1 MKKSTFLIVGK
12 HAVLE
17 ALKNPS
23 RKIERVFLT
32 EDSQKKLNRENQN
45 LNLFKKINVFYKSK
59 RELDN
64 MCGKDETSHQG
75 LVAEVEQ
82 LEEITLKEF
91 IVNNK
96 KNNINLIA
104 LEEVTDPRN
113 IGSIIRSAVAFNISG
128 IIVKDRSFPSKSK
141 LLYKSASG
149 GTEHIKI
156 FKVSNINT
164 TLKFLK
170 TKNFW
175 ISAFDISAKKDFAK
189 NNWKGR
195 NVLLFGSEGFGI
207 KAKTLENSDF
217 RFRVNINN
225 NIESLNISNTVS
237 IVCHHIFQTVNKN
250 L

>member
-1 MKKSTFLIVGK
+1 MKKTTFLIVGK

-32 EDSQKKLNRENQN
+32 EDAQKKLNRENQN

-59 RELDN
+59 KELDN
-64 MCGKDETSHQG
+64 LCGRDETAHQG

-82 LEEITLKEF
+82 LEEISLKEF
-91 IVNNK
+91 IIENTK
-96 KNNINLIA
+96 KNLNLIA

-113 IGSIIRSAVAFNISG
+113 IGSIIRSAVAFNIDG
-128 IIVKDRSFPSKSK
+128 IIVKERSFPSKSK
-141 LLYKSASG
+141 LMYKSASG

-156 FKVSNINT
+156 FKVANINT

-170 TKNFW
+170 TKEFW
-175 ISAFDISAKKDFAK
+175 VSAFDISAKKDFTK
-189 NNWKGR
+189 HNWKGK
-195 NVLLFGSEGFGI
+195 NILLFGSEGFGI

-217 RFRVNINN
+217 RFKVKMNE

-237 IVCHHIFQTVNKN
+237 VVCHHVFQSIKQ
-250 L
+250 

>member
-1 MKKSTFLIVGK
+1 MKKTTFLIVGK

-32 EDSQKKLNRENQN
+32 EDAQKKLNRENQN
-45 LNLFKKINVFYKSK
+45 LDLFKKTPVFFKSRK
-59 RELDN
+59 ELDN
-64 MCGKDETSHQG
+64 LCGRDETAHQG

-82 LEEITLKEF
+82 LEEISLKEF
-91 IVNNK
+91 IINNK
-96 KNNINLIA
+96 KKNINLIA

-113 IGSIIRSAVAFNISG
+113 IGSIIRSAVAFSING
-128 IIVKDRSFPSKSK
+128 IIVKERSFPSKSK

-156 FKVSNINT
+156 FKVANINT

-170 TKNFW
+170 TKDFW
-175 ISAFDISAKKDFAK
+175 ISAFDVSAKKDFMK
-189 NNWKGR
+189 HNWKG
-195 NVLLFGSEGFGI
+195 NNILLFGSEGYGL

-217 RFRVNINN
+217 KFKIMMNE

-237 IVCHHIFQTVNKN
+237 IICHHISHFIKSR
-250 L
+250 